1 MTTSLPTREA
11 DGRSFLGSF
20 PRWATDVRTVL
31 AVLGIVLYAVL
42 RIAYSLFYSNFGL
55 TPDDLGLSY
64 LDLLIQSAVGTVVLL
79 MVMFVVAALVVAV
92 FVGLFG
98 QIRMQ
103 WNQNR
108 VQWNEFFRQRHAG
121 SSGSGRPPS
130 AKRKGK
136 SVPPRSADRL
146 GRWVPVIGGAVGVA
160 AVVLAVTVGGQQGQQ
175 VVVLFAVVIGMGSAL
190 RVGSKHIYRG
200 LSSGSHSEMLW
211 VPTPHSRADLGS
223 SRGPYDFR
231 LVNIG
236 EKNRARW
243 VRGLA
248 AIALAILGFA
258 ILLLCVR
265 AESDAARVQLG
276 HASSFSVLG
285 FRVTTWGAE
294 DATVSWTSNQIAADL
309 RPLAGRCLMYL
320 GQSNGTAFLYLVS
333 THEVYRVPT
342 AVAVVRTQPAVC
354 SRK

>member
-11 DGRSFLGSF
+11 DGRSFLESF
-20 PRWATDVRTVL
+20 PRWATDARTVL

-42 RIAYSLFYSNFGL
+42 RIAYSLFYNNFGL

-64 LDLLIQSAVGTVVLL
+64 LDLLIQSAVGTVILL

-92 FVGLFG
+92 YVGMFG
-98 QIRMQ
+98 QLRMQ
-103 WNQNR
+103 WNN
-108 VQWNEFFRQRHAG
+108 FFRQRHAG
-121 SSGSGRPPS
+121 SSGSERPPS
-130 AKRKGK
+130 AKQEGE
-136 SVPPRSADRL
+136 SVPPRSPDRP
-146 GRWVPVIGGAVGVA
+146 GRWVPAAIVVIGSLAVGVA
-160 AVVLAVTVGGQQGQQ
+160 AVALVEKLVGQQ
-175 VVVLFAVVIGMGSAL
+175 VFVLSFVVISAVWAL
-190 RVGSKHIYRG
+190 RLGFKIIYRG
-200 LSSGSHSEMLW
+200 LTSVRSHSEMLW

-223 SRGPYDFR
+223 SRRPHDFR
-231 LVNIG
+231 LLKIG
-236 EKNRARW
+236 KKNRARW

-248 AIALAILGFA
+248 AIALATLGLA
-258 ILLLCVR
+258 ILLLFAR
-265 AESDAARVQLG
+265 AESDATRVQDG
-276 HASSFSVLG
+276 HASSFTVLG

-333 THEVYRVPT
+333 THEVFRVPT
-342 AVAVVRTQPAVC
+342 AVAVVRTRPAVC